1 MKARPKALLI
11 GVLVGAIAGA
21 ILALTAT
28 PETDG
33 EEGSETG
40 LAALGP
46 GDYVQLGIAVLALAR
61 QFGTMLKRV

>member
-11 GVLVGAIAGA
+11 GILVGATVGA
-21 ILALTAT
+21 ILALTAS
-28 PETDG
+28 PDEEQGEDG
-33 EEGSETG
+33 ETG

-46 GDYVQLGIAVLALAR
+46 GEYIQLGVAILALTR

>member
-11 GVLVGAIAGA
+11 GILVGATIGA
-21 ILALTAT
+21 IMALTAS
-28 PETDG
+28 PSD
-33 EEGSETG
+33 EGSEGDKTG

-46 GDYVQLGIAVLALAR
+46 SEYIQLGVAVLALAR